1 MELNWVLNREHMK
14 GRGGGQVFSILAF
27 YSNNLSSNPAEVYDY
42 KNKQKEAGF
51 VPLWKYGSYIN

>member
-51 VPLWKYGSYIN
+51 VPL